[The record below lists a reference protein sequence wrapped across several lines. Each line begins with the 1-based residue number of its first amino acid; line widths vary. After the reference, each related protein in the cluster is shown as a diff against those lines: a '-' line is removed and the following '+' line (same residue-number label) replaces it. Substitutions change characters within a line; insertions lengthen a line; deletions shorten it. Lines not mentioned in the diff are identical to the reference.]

1 MLLTRL
7 NLNICLSNLLFKPKA
22 KAQKKQE
29 KCLIRLK
36 SKNTFD
42 VQAKVTFLH
51 YDEIVTCFKEAE
63 ELIDIDANS
72 SIQKF
77 NKGLLTAGEC
87 MKKTIVIGKERRQ
100 IWFDLRVY
108 TK

>member
-7 NLNICLSNLLFKPKA
+7 NLSICLLNLLFKTKVM
-22 KAQKKQE
+22 AQKKQE

-42 VQAKVTFLH
+42 VQAKVTFLQ

-63 ELIDIDANS
+63 ELID
-72 SIQKF
+72 
-77 NKGLLTAGEC
+77 
-87 MKKTIVIGKERRQ
+87 MM
-100 IWFDLRVY
+100 
-108 TK
+108 